1 VLRRRLLYEAHV
13 QNMRLTKCCVKGSLM
28 KRLYKRTAN
37 ENEAL
42 RLTWPT
48 RKTWR
53 QAVFPE
59 TFERSLPMR
68 AWRLACL
75 GQKLDEASCST
86 TALTTV
92 NETSIISQL
101 MCKVHILISYMQLLI
116 TYKVSSTTFGWYTP
130 SRKPMYKGGVF
141 DQKTVHALCARH
153 PVSIPY

>member
-1 VLRRRLLYEAHV
+1 
-13 QNMRLTKCCVKGSLM
+13 MCLTRCCVEGSLM
-28 KRLYKRTAN
+28 KRMYKKTGN
-37 ENEAL
+37 GNEAL
-42 RLTWPT
+42 CLTWPT

-53 QAVFPE
+53 KEVFPE
-59 TFERSLPMR
+59 AFERSLPMS
-68 AWRLACL
+68 AWRLAWL

-116 TYKVSSTTFGWYTP
+116 TYKVSSTSFGGYTP

-153 PVSIPY
+153 PVSILY